1 MSFFLVYSY
10 NNFSGYSRTIY
21 HRGIYTSLS
30 EAKKRQIEICGEK
43 GVEGINGSVYGN
55 GLTVFIN
62 VLPQGDC
69 NIETYT
75 TSPKS
80 CDNIN

>member
-10 NNFSGYSRTIY
+10 NNFSGYSRTVY
-21 HRGIYTSLS
+21 HRSIYTTLS
-30 EAKKRQIEICGEK
+30 EAKKRQIKICGEGFIK
-43 GVEGINGSVYGN
+43 GIYGSIRGN
-55 GLTVFIN
+55 GHTVFIN

-75 TSPKS
+75 TSPS
-80 CDNIN
+80 SSDNVN

>member
-10 NNFSGYSRTIY
+10 NNSSGYYRTIY

-30 EAKKRQIEICGEK
+30 EAKKRQKEICGK
-43 GVEGINGSVYGN
+43 KYIEGINGTSYGN

-75 TSPKS
+75 TSF
-80 CDNIN
+80 DNIN